1 MVGQAFNFDGA
12 EGAVLIGN
20 PANLMSQTFTI
31 EAWIKRASSTQAS
44 AGLGGG
50 SILCR
55 STPGDFGFLLEN
67 DGRLFLTRVGIDSV
81 FSSSVQVNDTEFH
94 HVAVTKSGTTVK
106 FYVDGVEEVAPP
118 YVPVFDF
125 TTNAGIGARGD
136 ISFPTGLQFNVFLG
150 AIDELAV
157 YNRVLTAAE
166 IQAIFEA
173 GSAGKCKQ
181 GLTGV
186 GGTLTGLRPARIVCR
201 NLTTHKHVVIRDHSP
216 SWSCEA
222 AGLKVT
228 PGDIIRITILGGV
241 N

>member
-1 MVGQAFNFDGA
+1 M
-12 EGAVLIGN
+12 L
-20 PANLMSQTFTI
+20 QTFSI

-44 AGLGGG
+44 AGPGGG
-50 SILCR
+50 CIFCY
-55 STPGDFGFLLEN
+55 GINNFGFLFAD
-67 DGRLFLTRVGIDSV
+67 DGRLFLTRVSIDSD

-118 YVPVFDF
+118 YVPEFEF
-125 TTNAGIGARGD
+125 TTNAAIGARGD

-150 AIDELAV
+150 AIDELAL
-157 YNRVLTAAE
+157 YNRALTAAE
-166 IQAIFEA
+166 IAAIFQA
-173 GSAGKCKQ
+173 GTAGKCKQ

-222 AGLKVT
+222 AGLEVT
-228 PGDIIRITILGGV
+228 PGDIIRITILGGA